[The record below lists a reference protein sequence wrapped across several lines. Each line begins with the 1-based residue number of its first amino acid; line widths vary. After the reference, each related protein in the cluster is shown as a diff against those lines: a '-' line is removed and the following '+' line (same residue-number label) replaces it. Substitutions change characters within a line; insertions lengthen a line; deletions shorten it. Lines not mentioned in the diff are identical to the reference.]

1 MHPFSG
7 EKSTPK
13 SLAIRLNSWE
23 QNSEFVYKLES
34 DKLKA
39 VTDEAIKNETL
50 IMKNASSTKTN
61 GTVSNSSVRNDSA
74 LPQQ

>member
-13 SLAIRLNSWE
+13 TLASRLNTWE
-23 QNSEFVYKLES
+23 QGNEFVYKLES

-39 VTDEAIKNETL
+39 VTDEAIKN
-50 IMKNASSTKTN
+50 
-61 GTVSNSSVRNDSA
+61 
-74 LPQQ
+74 